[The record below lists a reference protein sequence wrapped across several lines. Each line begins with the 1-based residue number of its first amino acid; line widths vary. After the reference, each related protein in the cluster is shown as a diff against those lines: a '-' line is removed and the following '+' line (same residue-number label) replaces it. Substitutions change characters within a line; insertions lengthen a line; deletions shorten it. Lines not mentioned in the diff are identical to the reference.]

1 MLADPSIAKVVFT
14 PPPLIALALSAH
26 APCLALR
33 SRHFNLSHM
42 SAISA
47 DVRTI

>member
-14 PPPLIALALSAH
+14 PPPLIALALSTY

-33 SRHFNLSHM
+33 NRHL
-42 SAISA
+42 
-47 DVRTI
+47 